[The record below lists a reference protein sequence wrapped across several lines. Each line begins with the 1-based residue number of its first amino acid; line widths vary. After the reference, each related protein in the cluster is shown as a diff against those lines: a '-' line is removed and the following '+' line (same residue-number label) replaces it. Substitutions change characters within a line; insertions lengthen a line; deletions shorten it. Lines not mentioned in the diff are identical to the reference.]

1 MSMSMTHS
9 IIQQDHSLDQ
19 ETLRRQFA
27 HDVLKGLSQQHKSIP
42 CKYIY
47 DERGSE
53 LFCNIMELP
62 EYYLTGCEKNSLDA
76 HKGVISD
83 TIGRGHSNLIELGAG
98 DGMKTKILIRHLLE
112 RDHDF
117 QYCPIDISESAVV
130 NLSQGLNRK
139 YPGLKI
145 KGLVTDY
152 FQGLTWLSQQN
163 NAQNIV
169 LFLGSNIGN
178 FPPREAMDFLKHLR
192 KSINTGDYLLIG
204 FDLKKDIDVMV
215 KAYND
220 AQGVTEQFIVN
231 ILSRINRELGGEFD
245 LDCFRYF
252 STWDDLS
259 GAIKSYLV
267 STCDQKVHIRNLNTS
282 FTFNHGEVIHT
293 ESSYKFTPEQCSV
306 MAEEAGF
313 EIVENYFDNRNYF
326 VDSLWI
332 AI

>member
-1 MSMSMTHS
+1 MSMTHS
-9 IIQQDHSLDQ
+9 IIQHDCSLDE

-27 HDVLKGLSQQHKSIP
+27 HDVLKGLSQTHKSIP

-53 LFCNIMELP
+53 LFCKIMELP
-62 EYYLTGCEKNSLDA
+62 EYYLTDCEKKSLDA

-83 TIGRGHSNLIELGAG
+83 TIGCGHGNLIELGAG
-98 DGMKTKILIRHLLE
+98 DGMKTRILIKHLLE

-117 QYCPIDISESAVV
+117 QYCPIDISESAVF
-130 NLSQGLNRK
+130 NLSQSLNRE

-145 KGLVTDY
+145 RGLVTDY

-163 NAQNIV
+163 NAQNTV

-178 FPPREAMDFLKHLR
+178 FSPREAMDFLKQLR
-192 KSINTGDYLLIG
+192 ESINKGDYLLIG
-204 FDLKKDIDVMV
+204 FDLKKDINTMV
-215 KAYND
+215 RAYND
-220 AQGVTEQFIVN
+220 SQGITEKFIIN

-252 STWDDLS
+252 STWDDS
-259 GAIKSYLV
+259 NSAIKSYLI
-267 STCDQKVHIRNLNTS
+267 STCEQKVHIRHLKTS

-293 ESSYKFTPEQCSV
+293 ESSYKFTTDQCSV

>member
-1 MSMSMTHS
+1 MSITHS
-9 IIQQDHSLDQ
+9 IIQQDHSLDA
-19 ETLRRQFA
+19 ETLRSQFA

-53 LFCNIMELP
+53 LFCKIMELP
-62 EYYLTGCEKNSLDA
+62 EYYLTDCEKNSLDV
-76 HKGVISD
+76 HKDVISD

-98 DGMKTKILIRHLLE
+98 DGMKTKILIRHWLE
-112 RDHDF
+112 RNHDF
-117 QYCPIDISESAVV
+117 QYCPIDISESAIV
-130 NLSQGLNRK
+130 NLSQGLNRE
-139 YPGLKI
+139 YPSLKI

-163 NAQNIV
+163 NSQNIV

-220 AQGVTEQFIVN
+220 AQGITEQFIANV
-231 ILSRINRELGGEFD
+231 LSRINRELGGEFNI
-245 LDCFRYF
+245 DCFRYV
-252 STWDDLS
+252 SSWDDLG
-259 GAIKSYLV
+259 GAMKSYLI
-267 STCDQKVHIRNLNTS
+267 STCDQKVHIKHLNTS

-293 ESSYKFTPEQCSV
+293 ESSHKFTTDQCSV

-313 EIVENYFDNRNYF
+313 EIVENYFDDRNYF

>member
-1 MSMSMTHS
+1 MSITHA
-9 IIQQDHSLDQ
+9 IIQQDHSLDA

-27 HDVLKGLSQQHKSIP
+27 HDVLQGLSQTHKSIP

-53 LFCNIMELP
+53 LFCKIMELP
-62 EYYLTGCEKNSLDA
+62 EYYLTECEKNSLDI
-76 HKGVISD
+76 HKDVISD
-83 TIGRGHSNLIELGAG
+83 MIGCGHSNLIELGAG

-117 QYCPIDISESAVV
+117 QYCPIDISESAIV
-130 NLSQGLNRK
+130 NLSLCLNK
-139 YPGLKI
+139 EYPGLKI

-152 FQGLTWLSQQN
+152 FQGLTWLSKQN
-163 NAQNIV
+163 HSKNIV

-178 FPPREAMDFLKHLR
+178 FSPREAIDFLKHLR
-192 KSINTGDYLLIG
+192 SSINKGDYLLIG

-220 AQGVTEQFIVN
+220 AQGITEQFITN
-231 ILSRINRELGGEFD
+231 ILSRINSELGGEFD
-245 LDCFRYF
+245 LDCFRYV
-252 STWDDLS
+252 SNWDDS
-259 GAIKSYLV
+259 SSAIKSYLI
-267 STCDQKVHIRNLNTS
+267 STCDQKVHIRHLNRS
-282 FTFNHGEVIHT
+282 FAFNHGEVIHT
-293 ESSYKFTPEQCSV
+293 ESSYKFTTDQCSI
-306 MAEEAGF
+306 MAKEAGF
-313 EIVENYFDNRNYF
+313 DIVENYFDNRNYF

>member
-1 MSMSMTHS
+1 MSMTHS
-9 IIQQDHSLDQ
+9 IIQQDHSLDS

-53 LFCNIMELP
+53 LFCKIMELP
-62 EYYLTGCEKNSLDA
+62 EYYLTDCEKNSLDA
-76 HKGVISD
+76 HKSVISD

-98 DGMKTKILIRHLLE
+98 DGVKTKILIRHLLE

-117 QYCPIDISESAVV
+117 QYCPIDISESAVI
-130 NLSQGLNRK
+130 NLSQGLNRE
-139 YPGLKI
+139 YPSLKI

-178 FPPREAMDFLKHLR
+178 FSPREAMDFLKHLR
-192 KSINTGDYLLIG
+192 ESINKGDYLLIG
-204 FDLKKDIDVMV
+204 FDLKKDINTMV
-215 KAYND
+215 RAYND
-220 AQGVTEQFIVN
+220 AQGVTEQFIIN
-231 ILSRINRELGGEFD
+231 ILSRVNRELGGEFD

-267 STCDQKVHIRNLNTS
+267 STCDQKIHIRNLNTS

-293 ESSYKFTPEQCSV
+293 ESSYKFTIDQCSV

>member
-1 MSMSMTHS
+1 MSMTHCN
-9 IIQQDHSLDQ
+9 IRQEHSLDA

-47 DERGSE
+47 DERGSK
-53 LFCNIMELP
+53 LFCKIMELP
-62 EYYLTGCEKNSLDA
+62 EYYLTDCEKNSLNA

-98 DGMKTKILIRHLLE
+98 DGMKTRILIRHLLE
-112 RDHDF
+112 CDRDF

-130 NLSQGLNRK
+130 NLSQCLNRE

-152 FQGLTWLSQQN
+152 FYGLTWLSQQN

-178 FPPREAMDFLKHLR
+178 FPPHEARNFLRHLR
-192 KSINTGDYLLIG
+192 ESINKSDYLLIG
-204 FDLKKDIDVMV
+204 FDLKKDVNTMV

-220 AQGVTEQFIVN
+220 AQGITEQFITN
-231 ILSRINRELGGEFD
+231 ILSRINRELDGEFD

-252 STWDDLS
+252 SAWDDSS
-259 GAIKSYLV
+259 GAIKSYLI
-267 STCDQKVHIRNLNTS
+267 STCDQKVHIRHLNTS
-282 FTFNHGEVIHT
+282 FTFKHGEVIHI
-293 ESSYKFTPEQCSV
+293 ESSYKFTTDQCSV

-313 EIVENYFDNRNYF
+313 KIVENYLDDRNYF

-332 AI
+332 AG

>member
-1 MSMSMTHS
+1 MSITHS
-9 IIQQDHSLDQ
+9 IIQQDHSLDA
-19 ETLRRQFA
+19 ETLRSQFA

-53 LFCNIMELP
+53 LFCKIMELP
-62 EYYLTGCEKNSLDA
+62 EYYLTDCEKNSLDV
-76 HKGVISD
+76 HKDVISD

-98 DGMKTKILIRHLLE
+98 DGMKTKILIRHWLE
-112 RDHDF
+112 RNHDF
-117 QYCPIDISESAVV
+117 QYCPIDISESAIV
-130 NLSQGLNRK
+130 NLSQGLNRE
-139 YPGLKI
+139 YPSLKI

-163 NAQNIV
+163 NSQNIV

-220 AQGVTEQFIVN
+220 AQGITEQFINNV
-231 ILSRINRELGGEFD
+231 LSRINRELGGEFNI
-245 LDCFRYF
+245 DCFRF
-252 STWDDLS
+252 VSSWDDLG
-259 GAIKSYLV
+259 GAIKSYLI
-267 STCDQKVHIRNLNTS
+267 STCDQKVHIKHLNTS

-293 ESSYKFTPEQCSV
+293 ESSHKFTTDQCSV

-313 EIVENYFDNRNYF
+313 EIVENYFDDRNYF